1 MQLKIIWMWST
12 LTWASRVKLSKNI
25 DMKLLRVGEFKK
37 EIPAILDEK
46 NKIRN
51 ISSYLNELNP
61 QSLNFDTLNKIKKID
76 FETFPEIDPSIRI
89 GSCVSNPGN
98 FFAIGLNYK
107 AHAEETGVKPP
118 EFPVVFNKS
127 VHSIVGPNDNVI
139 IPQNSEK
146 LDHEVEIAMII
157 GKKAKRVLEKDA
169 QDYIFGYCI
178 CNDVSEREW
187 QKNKGGQWVK
197 GKSGDTFGPLGP
209 YLVTKDE
216 FDDLNNINLS
226 LDVNGNRHQ
235 TGNTSLMIFN
245 FNFLIAHLSS
255 YITLMPGDIITTG
268 TPPGVGLGMKPP
280 KFLKNGDEM
289 LLKVDNLGQQR
300 TKVISE

>member
-1 MQLKIIWMWST
+1 
-12 LTWASRVKLSKNI
+12 
-25 DMKLLRVGEFKK
+25 MKLLRVGEFKN
-37 EIPAILDEK
+37 EIPAILDE
-46 NKIRN
+46 NDKIRN
-51 ISSYLNELNP
+51 ISSYLNDLNP
-61 QSLNFDTLNKIKKID
+61 QSLNFDTLDKIKKID
-76 FETFPEIDPSIRI
+76 FETLPEIDPSIRI
-89 GSCVSNPGN
+89 GSCISNPGN

-107 AHAEETGVKPP
+107 AHAEETGAKPP
-118 EFPVVFNKS
+118 DFPVVFNKS

-139 IPQNSEK
+139 IPQNSKK
-146 LDHEVEIAMII
+146 LDHEVEIAMVI

-268 TPPGVGLGMKPP
+268 TPPGVGLGMSPP

>member
-1 MQLKIIWMWST
+1 
-12 LTWASRVKLSKNI
+12 
-25 DMKLLRVGEFKK
+25 MKLLRVGEFKN

-51 ISSYLNELNP
+51 ISSYLNDLNP
-61 QSLNFDTLNKIKKID
+61 QSLNFDTLDKIKKID
-76 FETFPEIDPSIRI
+76 FETLPEIDPSIRI
-89 GSCVSNPGN
+89 GSCISNPGN

-107 AHAEETGVKPP
+107 AHAEETGAKPP
-118 EFPVVFNKS
+118 DFPVVFNKS

-139 IPQNSEK
+139 IPQNSKK
-146 LDHEVEIAMII
+146 LDHEVEIAMVI

-268 TPPGVGLGMKPP
+268 TPPGVGLGMNPP